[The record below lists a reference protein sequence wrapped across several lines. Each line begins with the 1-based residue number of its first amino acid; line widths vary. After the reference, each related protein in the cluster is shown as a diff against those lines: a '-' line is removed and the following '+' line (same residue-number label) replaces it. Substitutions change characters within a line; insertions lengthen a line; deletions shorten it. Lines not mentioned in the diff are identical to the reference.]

1 MKRID
6 IIPSPAAYFQSRQ
19 INESDNMDIII
30 TIPKDTNWEEYKK
43 EIEAVADGSEV
54 MNFKVTNFPTK
65 ASVGSKCYLAYDGNV
80 MGYML
85 ISGMSEKSFTCSTTG
100 KYWDGKFIE
109 RTGKFYDIEPVKISG
124 FRGFRYFNLEEYKAQ
139 NP

>member
-1 MKRID
+1 MKRIN
-6 IIPSPAAYFQSRQ
+6 IIPLPTAYFHDRR

-30 TIPKDTNWEEYKK
+30 TLPKGTSWEEYKK
-43 EIEAVADGSEV
+43 EINAVADGSEV

-65 ASVGSKCYLAYDGNV
+65 TSVGSKCYLVYDGRI

-85 ISGMSEKSFTCSTTG
+85 ISGLSEKSFTCSTTG
-100 KYWDGKFIE
+100 RQWSGKFIE
-109 RTGKFYDIEPVKISG
+109 RSGKFHDIEPIKMAG